1 MIKKKKSSG
10 VDNKAVSSVDVT
22 SMKLLTL
29 LTSLDFLTYSMWLN
43 SLTDIKKKLY
53 LTLSLKLK
61 KLH

>member
-10 VDNKAVSSVDVT
+10 VDNKVVSSVDVT

>member
-1 MIKKKKSSG
+1 MSSG
-10 VDNKAVSSVDVT
+10 VDNKVVSSVDVT